1 MISQKGAVD
10 MGTGESI
17 FERIEKKYILD
28 ESTYNRLREKLDEH
42 FKPDRYPKG
51 TIYNI
56 YFDTPTDLLVRNSIE
71 KPLYKEKLRLRSYVI
86 PNKQSVVFV
95 ELKKKFQGVVYKR
108 RVDMTLG
115 EAEEFLSG
123 GKGPGNDPQIEK
135 ELSYFL
141 SFYQGIAPAMF
152 LSYDRLAFVAK
163 NDPELRLTF
172 DTHILYRQD
181 NLGLDKGQWGKE
193 LLPPGT
199 RIMEIKIPGSM
210 PLWLSHILD
219 ELKIYPASFSKYGT
233 AYSKELAEDLKKG
246 KVITCA

>member
-1 MISQKGAVD
+1 MKGAIV
-10 MGTGESI
+10 MGANGSI
-17 FERIEKKYILD
+17 FERIEKKYVLD
-28 ESTYNRLREKLDEH
+28 ESTYNALREKLAVH

-56 YFDTPTDLLVRNSIE
+56 YFDTPNDQLVRTSIE
-71 KPLYKEKLRLRSYVI
+71 KPLYKEKLRLRSYAV
-86 PNKQSVVFV
+86 PDKKSKVFV

-108 RVDMTLG
+108 RVDMTL
-115 EAEEFLSG
+115 EQAEEFLSG
-123 GKGPGNDPQIEK
+123 GNAPGNDPQIEK
-135 ELSYFL
+135 ELDYFL
-141 SFYQGIAPAMF
+141 SFYQGIGPAMY

-163 NDPELRLTF
+163 DDPELRLTF

-233 AYSKELAEDLKKG
+233 AYSKELAADLKKG